1 MKRRRRC
8 SIVLAGLALLL
19 TGLVGACLSQQ
30 PTEYTDPIQGIEIGI
45 GEQFIIALE
54 SNPTTGYEWE
64 VDFDG
69 SFLKLR
75 QSDFTPAKS
84 GLTGAGG
91 EQRFTF
97 EGVKAGKTEV
107 ALTYKR
113 QWEQDFADQKVFVVS
128 IK

>member
-1 MKRRRRC
+1 MERRRRC

-19 TGLVGACLSQQ
+19 TGLVGACVSQQ
-30 PTEYTDPIQGIEIGI
+30 PTEYTDPSQGIEIGI

-64 VDFDG
+64 VDFDE
-69 SFLKLR
+69 SLLELAR
-75 QSDFTPAKS
+75 SDFTPAKT

-91 EQRFTF
+91 EQTFTF
-97 EGVKAGKTEV
+97 EGLKAGKTEV
-107 ALTYKR
+107 TLTYKR